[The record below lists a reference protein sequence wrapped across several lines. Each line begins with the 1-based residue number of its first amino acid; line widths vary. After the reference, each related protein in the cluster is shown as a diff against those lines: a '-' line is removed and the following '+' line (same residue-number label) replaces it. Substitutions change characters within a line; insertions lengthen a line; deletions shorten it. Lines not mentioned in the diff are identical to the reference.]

1 MSPRTAWVFR
11 RLLCGRPLG
20 GELATLNGPFQS
32 VATTL
37 AALPSEERIVPWK
50 AFLDER
56 PDRES
61 IILALSAV
69 EPDGMPPGIEDDDA
83 EDDQGWG
90 RIRLGTLPAVPPF
103 PLHVL
108 PEAPRRLARCASQSI
123 CCPVDLVAVSMLAAA
138 SGIIGQGVRLR
149 IKGSY
154 FVSASIYA
162 ALVGGPSLGKS
173 PAIGVALSPLRL
185 ISETLHAQWKA
196 ELQTWEATDKKERGE
211 RPVLARIMTTDP
223 TTEALGPILA
233 DNPRGI
239 TVSPDEMTKWILG
252 MDQYKGG
259 KGGDRPFYLSAW
271 GGEAVYIDR
280 AKHMKE
286 PIVVPRP
293 FLTVIGG
300 MTPDMLS
307 TLPEGKGREDGFL
320 ARLLF
325 SFPDRI
331 PRKYED
337 VGIPDEL
344 LDDWRSVGLAL
355 WRREM
360 RDDGDKP
367 ASQIVKL
374 TDEAAAEWATWCT
387 EHYREQETDD
397 FPESLE
403 GPWGK
408 LESYAARL
416 ALILHLLDLASDPL
430 RPPTDLP
437 DVPRSIVRDA
447 ALLIAYFKAHA
458 RRVYAAMGGKCDEGG
473 QAVKLLR
480 RWLTRNHREQFSE
493 RDINRNLRWF
503 RDEPE
508 KLTAALEWMVKHN
521 QIRQLPDRPNS
532 PKGGRPA
539 GPSYEVNP
547 QLWCAPRNRQ
557 N

>member
-1 MSPRTAWVFR
+1 MSPRTAWVLR
-11 RLLCGRPLG
+11 RLLCGRPLD
-20 GELATLNGPFQS
+20 GELATLNDPFHS
-32 VATTL
+32 VAITL
-37 AALPSEERIVPWK
+37 AALPTEERHGRWN

-61 IILALSAV
+61 IVQALSAV
-69 EPDGMPPGIEDDDA
+69 EPDAAQPVAERDDEED
-83 EDDQGWG
+83 EQGWG
-90 RIRLGTLPAVPPF
+90 RIRLGELPAVPPF
-103 PLHVL
+103 PLRVL
-108 PEAPRRLARCASQSI
+108 PEGASKLAISASHSI
-123 CCPVDLVAVSMLAAA
+123 CCPVDLVAVAMLAGA
-138 SGIIGQGVRLR
+138 SGIIGQSVRLLV
-149 IKGSY
+149 KPGY
-154 FVSASIYA
+154 FVSASMYA

-173 PAIGVALSPLRL
+173 PAVGVALGPVRS
-185 ISETLHAQWKA
+185 ISEALHAQWKSKL
-196 ELQTWEATDKKERGE
+196 EVWEATDKKERGE
-211 RPVLARIMTTDP
+211 RPGLQRIMTTDP

-239 TVSPDEMTKWILG
+239 IVTPDEMTKWIMS

-271 GGEAVYIDR
+271 GGEVVYVDR

-307 TLPEGKGREDGFL
+307 ALPEGKGREDGFL

-331 PRKYED
+331 PRRYEAN
-337 VGIPDEL
+337 GIPQVHLDE
-344 LDDWRSVGLAL
+344 WRSVGNAL
-355 WRREM
+355 WGRQLRE
-360 RDDGDKP
+360 DEDKP
-367 ASQIVKL
+367 ASHIIKL
-374 TDEAAAEWATWCT
+374 SQEAKAEWATWCA
-387 EHYREQETDD
+387 EHYREQEADD

-416 ALILHLLDLASDPL
+416 ALVLHLLDLASDPL
-430 RPPTDLP
+430 RPQNELP
-437 DVPRSIVRDA
+437 DVPRAIIRDA
-447 ALLIAYFKAHA
+447 AMLIAYFKAHA

-473 QAVKLLR
+473 QDVKVLR
-480 RWLTRNHREQFSE
+480 RWLTRGHREQFSE
-493 RDINRNLRWF
+493 RDISRNVRWF

-508 KLTAALEWMVKHN
+508 KLAAALAWMVKQN
-521 QIRQLPDRPNS
+521 QVRPLPDRQNS

-539 GPSYEVNP
+539 SPTFEVNP
-547 QLWCAPRNRQ
+547 QLWSAPQNRQ